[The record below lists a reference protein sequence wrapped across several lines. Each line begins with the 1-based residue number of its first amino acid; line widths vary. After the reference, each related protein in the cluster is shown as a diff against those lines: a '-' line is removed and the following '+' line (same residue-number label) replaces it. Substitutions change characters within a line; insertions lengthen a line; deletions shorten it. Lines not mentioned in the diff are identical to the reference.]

1 MPNWTLH
8 NSIRTIGQL
17 NIVNENNKLDIWAR
31 AQELTRLEWSRIG
44 ASPLTLSALLWATCH
59 LGGWLSLILE
69 TGRGQSHAVGADQA
83 RGLKLSITT
92 RPNAVAH
99 RRGWPGQHLGQI
111 EQMVHWTFPCTL
123 AFCKNKPNDHS
134 IYTQSFIIIE
144 NEDEYDVR
152 LLKQQSS
159 SEEGSENELDNGN
172 NSGSSG
178 ATDLGDS
185 YDSDDNDGMT
195 MKV

>member
-1 MPNWTLH
+1 ML
-8 NSIRTIGQL
+8 
-17 NIVNENNKLDIWAR
+17 
-31 AQELTRLEWSRIG
+31 
-44 ASPLTLSALLWATCH
+44 
-59 LGGWLSLILE
+59 
-69 TGRGQSHAVGADQA
+69 
-83 RGLKLSITT
+83 
-92 RPNAVAH
+92 
-99 RRGWPGQHLGQI
+99 
-111 EQMVHWTFPCTL
+111 F
-123 AFCKNKPNDHS
+123 FCKNKPNDHP